1 MTDKNSKQSDSIV
14 MHKKG
19 LLFLECTNH
28 SLELSLLAGDF
39 NNTPNVIN
47 FKDQIVSAPAS
58 DIKQVI

>member
-1 MTDKNSKQSDSIV
+1 MTNKNSKQSDSIV

-39 NNTPNVIN
+39 NNTQTLLTLRT
-47 FKDQIVSAPAS
+47 K
-58 DIKQVI
+58 